1 MSPMNSEYS
10 GNVKSVPTQI
20 DMTGEGVQIAW
31 DDGRTCTYPYRYLR
45 LQCACAACV
54 EEMTGRPLLN
64 VSAVPDDIIAADHLM
79 VGKYAIQFLWTD
91 GHDSGI
97 YPYEM
102 LLRLAENDDAVVCE
116 GG

>member
-20 DMTGEGVQIAW
+20 DMTGIGVQITW
-31 DDGRTCTYPYRYLR
+31 DNGRVCTYPYRYLR

-54 EEMTGRPLLN
+54 EEMTGRPLLV
-64 VSAVPDDIIAADHLM
+64 VSAVPEDIIAADHLI

-97 YPYEM
+97 FPYEM
-102 LLRLAENDDAVVCE
+102 LLKLAANDDAVICE